1 MQSVIDLAAYRAR
14 RARNGVGAQPRPP
27 DASEEDQ
34 IVVKY
39 QPDGSYLVRISGVY
53 AESRPLAV
61 EVLADVIQR
70 LAIEAKLAVEHG

>member
-1 MQSVIDLAAYRAR
+1 MTSVIDLAAYRER
-14 RARNGVGAQPRPP
+14 RAQEKGYLESRPP
-27 DASEEDQ
+27 DLSEDDQ

-61 EVLADVIQR
+61 EALADIIQR
-70 LAIEAKLAVEHG
+70 LAIAAKRAAEHG